1 MPPKEHWRS
10 EMPDMQESRGRAAR
24 LARSARRA
32 ADAAVIHGREQWVQ
46 AGQPSSGPEQQSI
59 QPGSQRWRK
68 LKELEANVDRRQQ
81 LMSVE
86 AEQAEQQRQQ
96 LFFGQQNV
104 QQEEEQLANLKN
116 LLVQQQ
122 LMLSQQSQTLHGYA
136 WNLQAKEMLLEER
149 ASAEIG
155 PLQSTSSS
163 SAAAALP
170 APKTEVKHEATSS
183 PSATALPVQPCPEPA
198 FVETTYEPVTAV
210 VEVAAEH
217 VDLEVDLGSGRKLQE
232 ITADFRAHFT
242 GFTLDFQKLKTPPKI
257 VVLQHG
263 CHLEVKGAKVG
274 EVVVALEHPAGY
286 LLHEAKSINEAAMY
300 IFEATSMTLR
310 RPVSPPDVSDPRNV
324 SGKLRVKEY
333 RKQVLPYPAYYQ

>member
-1 MPPKEHWRS
+1 M
-10 EMPDMQESRGRAAR
+10 
-24 LARSARRA
+24 
-32 ADAAVIHGREQWVQ
+32 
-46 AGQPSSGPEQQSI
+46 

-68 LKELEANVDRRQQ
+68 LKELEANVDKRQE
-81 LMSVE
+81 LMVVQ

-96 LFFGQQNV
+96 FCLRQQSL

-122 LMLSQQSQTLHGYA
+122 VMLAQQSQYLHGYA
-136 WNLQAKEMLLEER
+136 WNTQMKEMLLEER

-163 SAAAALP
+163 STAAVLP
-170 APKTEVKHEATSS
+170 VKTEVKHEDTSWA
-183 PSATALPVQPCPEPA
+183 SATATPVLPSPEPA

-217 VDLEVDLGSGRKLQE
+217 VDLEVELGKDRKLQE

-242 GFTLDFQKLKTPPKI
+242 GFTLDFKTLKAPPKI
-257 VVLQHG
+257 VVIQHG
-263 CHLEVKGAKVG
+263 CHLEIKGAKVG
-274 EVVVALEHPAGY
+274 DVVVAIQHPAGY
-286 LLHEAKSINEAAMY
+286 RLHEASSINEAAMY
-300 IFEATSMTLR
+300 ICEATSMTLR
-310 RPVSPPDVSDPRNV
+310 RPVSSSPAVSDPRNV

-333 RKQVLPYPAYYQ
+333 PKQVLPYPAYYK